1 MRCFICFDVEDEG
14 VLDRLVEAQ
23 RILLQ
28 SGVKMKAVERENLH
42 ITMKFLGEVPP
53 PMVEAVKTQM
63 AEVRFEEFEAHIKGV
78 GAFPKTSSPRVIWA
92 GVEEGAEKLKAV
104 YEELERRLRRL
115 GFKPEGR
122 PFHPHVTLMRV
133 KGPRSPQLVRR
144 MMELSDYE
152 FGTVRCDALRL
163 KKSTLTPRG
172 PVYETLFEVRAVR
185 REP

>member
-1 MRCFICFDVEDEG
+1 MRCFICFDVEEAD
-14 VLDRLVEAQ
+14 VLNRLVEAQ

-28 SGVKMKAVERENLH
+28 SGVKMKPVERGNLH

-53 PMVEAVKTQM
+53 PMVEAVKSEM
-63 AEVRFEEFEAHIKGV
+63 AGIEFEAFDAHIKGV

-92 GVEEGAEKLKAV
+92 GVEEGAEELKAV
-104 YEELERRLRRL
+104 YEELERRLRKL

-144 MMELSDYE
+144 IMELSDYE
-152 FGTVRCDALRL
+152 FGTVRCEALRL

-172 PVYETLFEVRAVR
+172 PIYETLFEVRAVR
-185 REP
+185 